1 MSDVPVLLVPRKPKN
16 VRKKDDKELAQEKT
30 EDVTATKIVRR
41 DQPEDSFVVAETG
54 SKLDLHFEASGDAK
68 LSTVDATAAAE
79 YETDVSQDHRTLRE
93 QSSAQASI
101 LTDRYQGQSAYYAYL
116 TRHDTTRANA
126 LSDKNHAS
134 APHRLATHIRNTCRF
149 DYAPDLCKDYNETGF
164 CGFGD
169 SCKFVHD
176 RGDYKAGWELDD
188 EWDEQRRRL
197 KAGKTEADYEIK
209 EEVVTAVKQTICD
222 ICNEKFKKPIVETK
236 CGHLF
241 CEKCAIQY
249 SRKFSKCKTCGT
261 VIDGIFKVYKLV
273 DNK

>member
-16 VRKKDDKELAQEKT
+16 VRKKDEEELAHDKT
-30 EDVTATKIVRR
+30 EDIRVTKIVRR
-41 DQPEDSFVVAETG
+41 DQPEDCSAGAETPTG
-54 SKLDLHFEASGDAK
+54 SKLDLHFEASRDTN
-68 LSTVDATAAAE
+68 LSTADATATAE
-79 YETDVSQDHRTLRE
+79 YETDVSQDHRALRE
-93 QSSAQASI
+93 QSSTQTSV
-101 LTDRYQGQSAYYAYL
+101 LTDRYQGRSAYYAYL

-188 EWDEQRRRL
+188 EWDEQQRRL
-197 KAGKTEADYEIK
+197 KAGKTESDYEIK
-209 EEVVTAVKQTICD
+209 EEVVATD
-222 ICNEKFKKPIVETK
+222 IF
-236 CGHLF
+236 
-241 CEKCAIQY
+241 
-249 SRKFSKCKTCGT
+249 
-261 VIDGIFKVYKLV
+261 
-273 DNK
+273 